1 MRRTSRWTAG
11 PRDERE
17 SMTRVLVTG
26 ATGFIGRTLVPAL
39 AHRGYRVR
47 LALRRETARWPDFEN
62 CVVGDINGA
71 THWSAAMDGVD
82 HVVHLAARVHVMQET
97 ASDPLAAFRATNVA
111 GTHRL
116 AVAAA
121 AAGVKRFVHLSSVK
135 ALREVSDGRPLD
147 DETLPA
153 PSTPYGLSKRE
164 AELALADAARGGLD
178 TVSLRLPLVYG
189 PGVKGNFRTLLDLC
203 WQRRILPLASIRN
216 RRSLLFVGNLADA
229 VVRILEAPGP
239 LGGAHLVCDGS
250 AMSTPALIRDIGETL
265 GRRARLVPFPT
276 SGLKL
281 AGTLLRHPGLV
292 DRLLAD
298 LAIDDAALRHRLNW
312 RPPYDLSAG
321 LHETVMWYVKTQR
334 GL

>member
-1 MRRTSRWTAG
+1 
-11 PRDERE
+11 
-17 SMTRVLVTG
+17 MTRVLVTG

-97 ASDPLAAFRATNVA
+97 ASDPLAAFRATNVT

-135 ALREVSDGRPLD
+135 ALRDVSDGGPLD
-147 DETLPA
+147 DETPPA
-153 PSTPYGLSKRE
+153 PGTPYGLSKRE
-164 AELALADAARGGLD
+164 AELALADAARGSSLEA
-178 TVSLRLPLVYG
+178 VSLRLPLVYG
-189 PGVKGNFRTLLDLC
+189 PGVEGNFRTLLDLC
-203 WQRRILPLASIRN
+203 WQRRTLPLASVRN
-216 RRSLLFVGNLADA
+216 RRSLLFVGNLTDA
-229 VVRILEAPGP
+229 IMKTLEAPGP
-239 LGGAHLVCDGS
+239 LGGTYLICDRP
-250 AMSTPALIRDIGETL
+250 AISTPALIRDIGETL

-281 AGTLLRHPGLV
+281 AGTLLRQPGLV

-312 RPPYDLSAG
+312 RSPYDLSAG
-321 LHETVMWYVKTQR
+321 LYETVMWYVKTQR